1 MKDLEKLFKDMEHFI
16 NPYDEERFKEF
27 VENKLKQ
34 RDKEIIRE
42 IEKAKK
48 VFKGLDIGGKLQNY
62 YHGEVDG
69 FNKARNEII
78 NIIKKR

>member
-34 RDKEIIRE
+34 RDKEI
-42 IEKAKK
+42 
-48 VFKGLDIGGKLQNY
+48 
-62 YHGEVDG
+62 
-69 FNKARNEII
+69 
-78 NIIKKR
+78 